1 MKDAE
6 NLYLRE
12 LILKSRTGDDDAF
25 SELVGLYSPML
36 RNVAL
41 KLSLDAEESFSEAC
55 MGLYKAMSTFDLEQQ
70 SVTFGLYARICV
82 SRRLLDIVRRERAD
96 SEVMQSD
103 VDVEK
108 IPVDG
113 NILSRLVSREENEE
127 LRKWVRGLL
136 SDYEYRV
143 FRMWAVG
150 SSAADISRELST
162 DVKSVENAKGRIIK
176 KFRGSKGRR

>member
-1 MKDAE
+1 MKDT
-6 NLYLRE
+6 NDLYLRE
-12 LILKSRTGDDDAF
+12 LVFKSKMGDDDAF
-25 SELVGLYSPML
+25 SELVKAYTPML
-36 RNVAL
+36 RSVAS
-41 KLSLDAEESFSEAC
+41 KLSLDVDETFSEAC
-55 MGLYKAMSTFDLEQQ
+55 VGLYKAASTFDLEQK

-82 SRRLLDIVRRERAD
+82 SRRLLDVARRERVE
-96 SEVMQSD
+96 SEVIRSD

-127 LRKWVRGLL
+127 LRKWARGLL

-150 SSAADISRELST
+150 NSAADISRKLDT
-162 DVKSVENAKGRIIK
+162 DIKSVENAKGRIIK
-176 KFRGSKGRR
+176 KFRGSRGHK